1 VRNSQWSCHDPY
13 FDLDVE
19 TDDDDDDDSSWDI
32 SPTLYVF
39 FLRIGDSIDLRENS
53 DKPLGFWVPR
63 FQTNSYESWY
73 ILPNYE

>member
-19 TDDDDDDDSSWDI
+19 TNDDDDDGDDDDDSSWDI

-39 FLRIGDSIDLRENS
+39 F
-53 DKPLGFWVPR
+53 
-63 FQTNSYESWY
+63 
-73 ILPNYE
+73 